1 MAGHEV
7 KGKGF
12 PGVGFRNCVLEVQE
26 QRGCVGGRWPN
37 VQQEGGRQSC
47 GVSRDRWRKGCS
59 AGLKSQGLIL
69 GEFPEQGNV
78 LRQEIA

>member
-1 MAGHEV
+1 MAGHGV

-12 PGVGFRNCVLEVQE
+12 PGAGFRNCVLEVQE
-26 QRGCVGGRWPN
+26 RGGGEGGRMCSRR
-37 VQQEGGRQSC
+37 EGGRQSC

-69 GEFPEQGNV
+69 GAFPEQGNV